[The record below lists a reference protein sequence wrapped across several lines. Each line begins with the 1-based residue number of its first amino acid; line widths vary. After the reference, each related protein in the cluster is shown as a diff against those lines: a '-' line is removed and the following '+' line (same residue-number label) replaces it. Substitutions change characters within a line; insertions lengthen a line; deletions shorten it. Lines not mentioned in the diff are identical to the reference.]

1 MVKDF
6 LRKLVAIVAILF
18 LFCLAFCFPAT
29 IAFSNE
35 IVEALFKSKAVWLMA
50 LVLVLCPTE
59 KKATNTRTARENNNT
74 GRTAKAELHE
84 TAEISLYKTKQAEDD
99 DETLIS
105 PR

>member
-18 LFCLAFCFPAT
+18 LFCLAFCFPAA

-35 IVEALFKSKAVWLMA
+35 IVETLFKNKAVWLIA
-50 LVLVLCPTE
+50 LVLVLGSTE
-59 KKATNTRTARENNNT
+59 KKATPTWEVEENGSTNRTT
-74 GRTAKAELHE
+74 HKIAESSQYE
-84 TAEISLYKTKQAEDD
+84 TQESEDD

>member
-18 LFCLAFCFPAT
+18 LFCLALCFPVT
-29 IAFSNE
+29 IFFSNE
-35 IVEALFKSKAVWLMA
+35 IVETLFKNKAIWLIA
-50 LVLVLCPTE
+50 LVLVLGSTE
-59 KKATNTRTARENNNT
+59 KKATPTRKIEENRITN
-74 GRTAKAELHE
+74 RTTHKIAEGIQYE
-84 TAEISLYKTKQAEDD
+84 TQESEDD